1 MFEAVD
7 IREITQAALDA
18 GAIQKGSEFAALL
31 ELACM
36 DPPRTIVEIGSA
48 TGGTLLAWRR
58 AFPEARV
65 LSIDLPGGPYSAGD
79 PIVLPSGV
87 ELIVGD
93 SHQQTTLDELVRR
106 LDGDPVD
113 LLFIDGDHTFMG
125 VRSDFAMYGP
135 LVRSMGVIAFHDI
148 CQHPMMPDVEV
159 SKFWRQLKWPGWRYE
174 VVTEPDTWG
183 GIGVLKVPDT
193 FPTESVPKEVGPPI
207 AVLIPSSGTNN
218 SFFMHRMR
226 FLIVPP
232 GGLREALPV
241 GPYISQNL
249 RDATRE
255 LLKDPSWR
263 RLLIVETDM
272 VLPFDALLRHNEH
285 TEPIVGSAYF
295 MHGPPFDCYAWHTNG
310 EDDGTRILPLDD
322 AELEAMLDAPGTYP
336 VDAVGFGCTS
346 IAREVLEG
354 WPKDRPLFHNSWAAS
369 TGSTPGFAGE
379 VGHDIL
385 FCAEARAMGHQVY
398 LDTAVQCGH
407 IGSMVVDVSTW
418 RSHRQLLRTQGAPN
432 GEVSGYPSGDLP
444 DLTPVEA

>member
-58 AFPEARV
+58 AFPEARI

-207 AVLIPSSGTNN
+207 AVLIPSSGTNA
-218 SFFMHRMR
+218 SAFMNRTR
-226 FLIVPP
+226 FLTVPP
-232 GGLREALPV
+232 GGIRQAIPV
-241 GPYISQNL
+241 GPYIAQNL
-249 RDATRE
+249 RAGVLH

-263 RLLIVETDM
+263 RLLILETDM
-272 VLPFDALLRHNEH
+272 ILPFDALIRHVEH

-295 MHGPPFDCYAWHTNG
+295 EHAHPFNCYAWRTRNRTNIKPFPD
-310 EDDGTRILPLDD
+310 EQMR
-322 AELEAMLDAPGTYP
+322 AMLDNPGTYP

-346 IAREVLEG
+346 IAREVIEG
-354 WPKDRPLFHNSWAAS
+354 WPSTRPLFHNSWRRKDALH
-369 TGSTPGFAGE
+369 PWHVGE

-385 FCAEARAMGHQVY
+385 FCAEAREQGYQVY
-398 LDTAVQCGH
+398 LDTYSFSEMGH
-407 IGSMVVDVSTW
+407 AMRRPHQQSATGHFRTFSVSPPT
-418 RSHRQLLRTQGAPN
+418 RL
-432 GEVSGYPSGDLP
+432 
-444 DLTPVEA
+444 